1 MNSLRRHSLSLHA
14 WGAVL
19 IIAILCFM
27 SAIGSGTLAWVAKS
41 DAEAINTAGSIR
53 MAAYRISFQL
63 ATDFSDDNPFS
74 SSLNI
79 RQDSLNLTHDKQVEK
94 QGKLDFSNKNT
105 AEKIDI
111 LIEDMEI
118 RLEELQT
125 YQLTSANRSAPIS
138 NQLNQIKLQWFQ
150 DLKPALLGQ
159 DKQEFYSVS
168 VKYIDDVNRFVKELQ
183 YRNEQRQTWQQNLQ
197 ILSLILTIM
206 ILLVGIRRLHQAV
219 LMPIHQLIKANNQFK
234 RGQYDTRVSITGY
247 REFEVLGNS
256 FNEMAS
262 TIETYQ
268 RSLENEVQIKTQHLT
283 KANHVLSLFY
293 DFSKSITTN
302 QVSLYRL
309 DKLVA
314 DFSKTLPHLEFTLCI
329 QNKYITNKNAIV
341 LHGAKMKELCKK
353 LNCDNCEIKNGEHT
367 KSYAITHQQEEF
379 GELRV
384 SPKSMLMMNRSVIS
398 ADADA
403 DADADAY
410 DESSE
415 IPASQRINMIET
427 GMKMGGISSFS
438 SAELDA
444 QNDELIVALTNLI
457 STALSL
463 RKQRQQEHQLI
474 LFEERSTIARELHDS
489 LAQSL
494 SYLKIQV
501 SVLERHLK
509 NTLSESDESPIYQNI
524 EQIKVGL
531 GSAYHQLRDLLVT
544 FRLTI
549 DNNNFDEALHEAANE
564 FALKGSFNVTVHNR
578 IMTLN
583 LSATEQIDLIQIARE
598 ALSNISRHAKAQNV
612 EIHLGYEDGDKHI
625 VMRIIDDGV
634 GMLMLGSVDQTQ
646 HHGLM
651 IMKERAHNIDGELI
665 VADNQPRGTIIS
677 VRFEPNFFDKD
688 SNKDAYL

>member
-1 MNSLRRHSLSLHA
+1 MMNSLRRHSLTLNA

-19 IIAILCFM
+19 IITILCVM
-27 SAIGSGTLAWVAKS
+27 SAMGSGTLAWVAKS

-79 RQDSLNLTHDKQVEK
+79 RQDNLNLTQDKQVEK

-105 AEKIDI
+105 AEKVE
-111 LIEDMEI
+111 LLAEDMET
-118 RLEELQT
+118 RLEELQM
-125 YQLTSANRSAPIS
+125 YQLTSANRSTLIS
-138 NQLNQIKLQWFQ
+138 NQLSQIKSQWFQ
-150 DLKPALLGQ
+150 ALKPALLAQ
-159 DKQEFYSVS
+159 DKQAFYRVS
-168 VKYIDDVNRFVKELQ
+168 VKYIDDVNVFVSELQ
-183 YRNEQRQTWQQNLQ
+183 YRNEQRQTWQQYLQ
-197 ILSLILTIM
+197 ILSLILTCIVM
-206 ILLVGIRRLHQAV
+206 LIGIRRLNQGV
-219 LMPIHQLIKANNQFK
+219 LMPIKQLIKVNNQFR
-234 RGQYDTRVSITGY
+234 RGNANTRVSIIGY

-268 RSLENEVQIKTQHLT
+268 RSLESEVQIKTQHLT
-283 KANHVLSLFY
+283 KANQVLSLFY
-293 DFSKSITTN
+293 DFSKFITIN
-302 QVSLYRL
+302 QVSLHRL
-309 DKLVA
+309 DALVA
-314 DFSKTLPHLEFTLCI
+314 DFSKALPHLEFTLCI

-341 LHGAKMKELCKK
+341 LHSEKMQELCKK
-353 LNCDNCEIKNGEHT
+353 LNCDNCEIKNAEYT
-367 KSYAITHQQEEF
+367 KSYPIAHQQEAF

-384 SPKSMLMMNRSVIS
+384 SPKSTLIMNRSFI
-398 ADADA
+398 ADGDDDSKGNDDNKDTA
-403 DADADAY
+403 
-410 DESSE
+410 S
-415 IPASQRINMIET
+415 SQRIQLT
-427 GMKMGGISSFS
+427 DSSSIFPSS

-444 QNDELIVALTNLI
+444 QNDELIVALTSLI

-474 LFEERSTIARELHDS
+474 LFEERSIIARELHDS

-509 NTLSESDESPIYQNI
+509 SKMSESDAPAIYQNI

-549 DNNNFDEALHEAANE
+549 DNDNFDEALHEAASE
-564 FALKGSFNVTVHNR
+564 FALKGGFKMMVHND

-583 LSATEQIDLIQIARE
+583 LSAHEQIDLIQIARE
-598 ALSNISRHAKAQNV
+598 ALSNASRHAKAQNV
-612 EIHLGYEDGDKHI
+612 EIRLGYEDGDKHI
-625 VMRIIDDGV
+625 CMSIIDDGI
-634 GMLMLGSVDQTQ
+634 GMSSGSVDQTQ

-651 IMKERAHNIDGELI
+651 IMKERASNIGGELM
-665 VADNQPRGTIIS
+665 VSDNKPHGTIIT
-677 VRFEPNFFDKD
+677 VRFEPNFFDKEG
-688 SNKDAYL
+688 NKEAYL

>member
-1 MNSLRRHSLSLHA
+1 MMNSLRRHSLSLHA

-94 QGKLDFSNKNT
+94 QGKLDFTDKDTS
-105 AEKIDI
+105 EKIDI
-111 LIEDMEI
+111 LIEDMEN

-125 YQLTSANRSAPIS
+125 YQLTSANRSTPIT
-138 NQLNQIKLQWFQ
+138 NQLNQIRLQWFQ

-159 DKQEFYSVS
+159 DKQAFYSVA
-168 VKYIDDVNRFVKELQ
+168 VKYVDDVNRFVGELQ

-197 ILSLILTIM
+197 TLSLILTIIIM
-206 ILLVGIRRLHQAV
+206 LIGIRRLHQAV
-219 LMPIHQLIKANNQFK
+219 LTPIKQLIKANNQFK
-234 RGQYDTRVSITGY
+234 RGKTNTRVSIKGY

-256 FNEMAS
+256 FNDMAS

-268 RSLENEVQIKTQHLT
+268 RSLESEVQIKTQHLT

-341 LHGAKMKELCKK
+341 LHGERMKELCKK
-353 LNCDNCEIKNGEHT
+353 LNCDNCVTKNGEYT
-367 KSYAITHQQEEF
+367 KSYPITHQQEEF

-384 SPKSMLMMNRSVIS
+384 SPKSMLVMNRSFIS
-398 ADADA
+398 DD
-403 DADADAY
+403 D
-410 DESSE
+410 SSDTPE
-415 IPASQRINMIET
+415 SQRINMIET
-427 GMKMGGISSFS
+427 GSVTDSISPFS

-509 NTLSESDESPIYQNI
+509 NAASEPDEAPIYQNI
-524 EQIKVGL
+524 EQIKMGL
-531 GSAYHQLRDLLVT
+531 GSAYQQLRDLLVT

-549 DNNNFDEALHEAANE
+549 DNNNFDEALHEAASE
-564 FALKGSFNVTVHNR
+564 FALKGSFDVTVHNR

-598 ALSNISRHAKAQNV
+598 ALSNISRHAQAQNV
-612 EIHLGYEDGDKHI
+612 EIQLGYEDGDKHI
-625 VMRIIDDGV
+625 AMSIIDDGV
-634 GMLMLGSVDQTQ
+634 GMSMLSSVDQTQ

-651 IMKERAHNIDGELI
+651 IMKERAHDIGGELI
-665 VADNQPRGTIIS
+665 VTDNQPRGTIIT
-677 VRFEPNFFDKD
+677 VRFEPNFFDKQG
-688 SNKDAYL
+688 NKEAYL